1 MKNVFTAQHSI
12 DPRQSSAYVDNNH
25 DGDIT
30 RKDFVNATRE
40 LGYDATDD
48 EFEDLLRCFALLS
61 KLRQDKLHRVLH
73 KAAAQ
78 GGIDAKQSLQHS
90 DKDGSGEVDRA
101 EFDEAMKEPGF
112 TAKSCP
118 CTPGSSPTP
127 TRTATTPTATRSRA
141 LRADQGRRRLHQL
154 QGVRSIRADQGQGRG
169 RRRRQRRRR

>member
-1 MKNVFTAQHSI
+1 MKTVFTAQHSI
-12 DPRQSSAYVDNNH
+12 DPRQSPAYVDKNH
-25 DGDIT
+25 DGDIK

-118 CTPGSSPTP
+118 CTPGSSPTS

-154 QGVRSIRADQGQGRG
+154 QGVRSLRADQGRG